1 MTSTT
6 NGFLLPIKMFVTNC
20 ECFESEH
27 ATLWNCNL
35 LNHNEMNDKHYSVPI
50 IPQLFELAPS
60 YLSFLLLKFDWY
72 MWVHATSRI
81 MGRYLTDHL
90 NSLQLKNGSAWW
102 QDTQTLV
109 HVLHKYGSVYA
120 WNACKFEKLALN
132 WDRFDSPAM
141 TTLTRVKAF
150 NSANRSFKLRVRD
163 TDYCQ
168 R

>member
-1 MTSTT
+1 MLRVRTRNFMKLQPFESQRNERQALFGTHYSTT
-6 NGFLLPIKMFVTNC
+6 IWTSPI
-20 ECFESEH
+20 
-27 ATLWNCNL
+27 L
-35 LNHNEMNDKHYSVPI
+35 SV
-50 IPQLFELAPS
+50 
-60 YLSFLLLKFDWY
+60 FLLLKFDWY

-81 MGRYLTDHL
+81 MGRYLTDITLTHF
-90 NSLQLKNGSAWW
+90 NWKTKVPSWW

>member
-6 NGFLLPIKMFVTNC
+6 NVFLLPIKMFVTNC

-60 YLSFLLLKFDWY
+60 YLSFCCWNLIGICGSTRLLELWEGISLITLTHFNWKTEVPDGRIHKRLYMSCINTEAYMRGMHANLK
-72 MWVHATSRI
+72 
-81 MGRYLTDHL
+81 
-90 NSLQLKNGSAWW
+90 
-102 QDTQTLV
+102 
-109 HVLHKYGSVYA
+109 
-120 WNACKFEKLALN
+120 KLALN